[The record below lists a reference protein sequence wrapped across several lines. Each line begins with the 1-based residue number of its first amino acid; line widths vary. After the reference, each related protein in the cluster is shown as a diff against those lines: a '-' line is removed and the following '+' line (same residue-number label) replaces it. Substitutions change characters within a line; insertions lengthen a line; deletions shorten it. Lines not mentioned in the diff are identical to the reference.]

1 MPGSPANVLIHNRS
15 ARKTES
21 RRKRKSAPAHLF
33 TCPLQLR
40 QTACLCSSHVSRC
53 IQQPRTFSQ
62 LRGSRMKT
70 WKKPVVREVNCGAE
84 INCYVSGEF

>member
-1 MPGSPANVLIHNRS
+1 MSCVAS
-15 ARKTES
+15 S
-21 RRKRKSAPAHLF
+21 SQRRFP
-33 TCPLQLR
+33 
-40 QTACLCSSHVSRC
+40 
-53 IQQPRTFSQ
+53 Q

>member
-1 MPGSPANVLIHNRS
+1 MPFTTAPNRLPMLRPRRSLHPA
-15 ARKTES
+15 TG
-21 RRKRKSAPAHLF
+21 
-33 TCPLQLR
+33 
-40 QTACLCSSHVSRC
+40 
-53 IQQPRTFSQ
+53 TFSQ